1 MMKTRTIWVALALVL
16 GSASAWAQGQ
26 VSGLVRDAAGNP
38 LPSAVVKESAS
49 GSTTVADA
57 NGRYSINVAT
67 KAANLTASLMGYV
80 SQTKSV
86 QVAGSATANF
96 TLAESQEQLDEV
108 VIVGYGTTT
117 ARDLTGSLV
126 SVKSKSFQKGAFA
139 SPTQLIVGKTPG
151 VRITS
156 GSGRPGDG
164 ARIRIRGGSSINA
177 SNDPLIVIDGLPS
190 EGLGLINPNDI
201 ESFTVLKDASAT
213 AIYGSRAANGVILI
227 TTKKGAQDTPLKVE
241 LSAVTSVRNTRNRM
255 NVLSTDEFVNA
266 INEFGTNAQ
275 RKRLAAAK
283 GYYQVGG
290 TGDVMVAADSL
301 PTNTNWQDEI
311 YQRGLAQDINVA
323 LSGGM
328 KKIPYRL
335 GIGYYSETGVLK
347 TSSLDRYSM
356 TLNASP
362 KLARNLTANVSAK
375 AYRAY
380 NRYANQGAIGSAVWF
395 DPTRE
400 VLSGD
405 TSKYGGYFEWAL
417 PTGALSN
424 LSPRNPVGLLNLRD
438 DRGTNDRFIGNVLFD
453 YKPLSETDLH
463 LYVNVG
469 GDFGANKGTVVVPD
483 YAAMN
488 FVNRGENNRYYNTR
502 SNQLIE
508 TYFNYKKDL
517 AAGKVKTDWTGG
529 YSFQKWRSYAEN
541 LPNLRY
547 NGDTLAPANPFP
559 YDVDNALMSFYG
571 RSNINILGK
580 YLITATLRSDGS
592 SRFSP
597 ESRWGLFPS
606 VALGWNVLEED
617 LFKSLK
623 GSKVSSL
630 KVRASIGVTGQQDIY
645 NDYGYIA
652 NYAYGT
658 GTAQYQFG
666 DNFYNVLR
674 PDAYDYFLEWEKT
687 RTTNFGLDFGMFK
700 NRVNASLDLYEKY
713 TYDLLGVIPVAAG
726 TSFSNLVLT
735 NVGAMTNR
743 GAELNLNLVAIDN
756 ANTSLEFGING
767 AINRNRIDKLS
778 RVADST
784 SKGIR
789 VGGIAGG
796 VGNTIQI
803 HQVGHPMFTFYTYE
817 HRYDVNGKI
826 IERNGKLDRFDASAD
841 ENGNGKIDDIEA
853 YIDQNGDGIINSDDL
868 VYMDAQPEPIHTLG
882 FTTTWRHKK
891 WSGGMTWRGEFGH
904 YIYNNNNSLHGN
916 YFSVGG
922 SFPHLN
928 NMSRDFLNTEF
939 MFNTTEQLMSNYFVE
954 RADYLRLDNFYLAYD
969 LGNLGKDK
977 YPASINFSVQNALV
991 FTRYSGL
998 DPELA
1003 GGIDNLIFPR
1013 PRVFNLQL
1021 NVTL

>member
-1 MMKTRTIWVALALVL
+1 MMNSHKFLLALAISL
-16 GSASAWAQGQ
+16 ASVSVWAQGQ
-26 VSGLVRDAAGNP
+26 VSGLVRDAEGNP
-38 LPSAVVKESAS
+38 LPSAVVKESSS
-49 GSTTVADA
+49 GSTAVTDA
-57 NGRYSINVAT
+57 SGRYSIMVPAKSAT
-67 KAANLTASLMGYV
+67 LTAALMGYV
-80 SQTKSV
+80 SLKKTV
-86 QVAGSATANF
+86 QVAGSATLNF
-96 TLAESQEQLDEV
+96 TLEESAEQLDEV
-108 VIVGYGTTT
+108 VIVGYGSTT

-126 SVKSKSFQKGAFA
+126 SVKAKSFQKGAFSNPA
-139 SPTQLIVGKTPG
+139 QLIVGKTPG
-151 VRITS
+151 VRITA
-156 GSGRPGDG
+156 GSGRPGEG

-213 AIYGSRAANGVILI
+213 AIYGSRAANGVILV
-227 TTKKGAQDTPLKVE
+227 TTKKGLKDAPLKVE
-241 LSAVTSVRNTRNRM
+241 LSAVSSVRTNRNRM
-255 NVLSTDEFVNA
+255 DVLTTEEFVSA
-266 INEFGTNAQ
+266 INEYGSNNQ
-275 RKRLAAAK
+275 RKRLAGAK

-290 TGDVMVAADSL
+290 TGDVMIANDSL
-301 PTNTNWQDEI
+301 PTNTQWQDQI
-311 YQRGLAQDINVA
+311 YQRGMAQDINVA
-323 LSGGM
+323 LSGGV
-328 KKIPYRL
+328 KGLPYRL

-347 TSSLDRYSM
+347 TSALDRYSV

-362 KLARNLTANVSAK
+362 KITRNLTANVSAK

-380 NRYANQGAIGSAVWF
+380 NQYANQGAIGSAVWF

-405 TSKYGGYFEWAL
+405 TSKYGGYFEWGL
-417 PTGALSN
+417 PNGALSN
-424 LSPRNPVGLLNLRD
+424 LSPRNPVGLLELRD

-453 YKPLSETDLH
+453 FKPLSETDLH
-463 LYVNVG
+463 LYVNLG
-469 GDFGANKGTVVVPD
+469 GDFGLNKGTVVVPD
-483 YAAMN
+483 FAAMS
-488 FVNRGENNRYYNTR
+488 FVNRGENNRYFNTR
-502 SNQLIE
+502 GNQLLE

-517 AAGKVKTDWTGG
+517 ATGKIKTDWTGG

-541 LPNLRY
+541 LPSLRF
-547 NGDTLAPANPFP
+547 NGDTLSPANPFP
-559 YDVDNALMSFYG
+559 YDVDNALMSFFG

-580 YLITATLRSDGS
+580 YLITASLRSDGS

-606 VALGWNVLEED
+606 VALGWNVLEEKA
-617 LFKSLK
+617 FKAIK
-623 GSKVSSL
+623 GSVSSL
-630 KVRASIGVTGQQDIY
+630 KVRASVGVTGQQDIY

-666 DNFYNVLR
+666 SNFYDVLR

-687 RTTNFGLDFGMFK
+687 RTTNLGLDFGLLK
-700 NRVNASLDLYEKY
+700 NRVTASVDLYEKY

-726 TSFSNLVLT
+726 TNFSNLVLT

-743 GAELNLNLVAIDN
+743 GAELNLNLVAVDTEN
-756 ANTSLEFGING
+756 ASLEFGING
-767 AINRNRIDKLS
+767 AINRNRIDKLT
-778 RVADST
+778 RVVDST

-789 VGGIAGG
+789 VGGINGG

-841 ENGNGKIDDIEA
+841 ENANGKIDDIEA
-853 YIDQNGDGIINSDDL
+853 YVDQNGDGIINSDDL
-868 VYMDAQPEPIHTLG
+868 VYNDAQPEPIQTLG
-882 FTTTWRHKK
+882 FTTTWRYKK

-916 YFSVGG
+916 LFSVGG

-939 MFNTTEQLMSNYFVE
+939 MFNTTEQLMSNYFLE
-954 RADYLRLDNFYLAYD
+954 RADYLRLDNLYLSYD
-969 LGNLGKDK
+969 LGNIGQGK

>member
-1 MMKTRTIWVALALVL
+1 MMKTRTIWVALALAL
-16 GSASAWAQGQ
+16 GSVSAWAQGQ
-26 VSGLVRDAAGNP
+26 VSGFVRDAEGNP

-49 GSTTVADA
+49 GSTAVADA
-57 NGRYSINVAT
+57 NGRYSLQVAS

-80 SQTKSV
+80 NQTKTV
-86 QVAGSATANF
+86 QVSGSATVNF
-96 TLAESQEQLDEV
+96 TLEESQEQLDEV

-227 TTKKGAQDTPLKVE
+227 TTKKGAKDTPLKVE
-241 LSAVTSVRNTRNRM
+241 LSAVSSVRNTRNRM
-255 NVLSTDEFVNA
+255 EVLSNQEFVDA
-266 INEFGTNAQ
+266 INEFGSNAQ
-275 RKRLAAAK
+275 RKRLAAAR
-283 GYYQVGG
+283 GYYLDGG
-290 TGDVMVAADSL
+290 LVQIAADSL

-311 YQRGLAQDINVA
+311 YQRGMAQDFNVA
-323 LSGGM
+323 LSGGV
-328 KKIPYRL
+328 KNLPYRL

-347 TSSLDRYSM
+347 TSALDRYSV

-380 NRYANQGAIGSAVWF
+380 NVYANQGAIGSAVWF

-405 TSKYGGYFEWAL
+405 TSKYGGYFEWTT
-417 PTGALSN
+417 PTGALGMA
-424 LSPRNPVGLLNLRD
+424 PRNPVGLLELKTD
-438 DRGTNDRFIGNVLFD
+438 LGTNDRFIGNVLFD
-453 YKPLSETDLH
+453 YKPYSKTDLH
-463 LYVNVG
+463 LFLNFG
-469 GDFGANKGTVVVPD
+469 GDFGANNGTVVVPD
-483 YAAMN
+483 FAAQS
-488 FVNRGENNRYYNTR
+488 FTRGGENNRYHDTR

-508 TYFNYKKDL
+508 TYFNFKKDL
-517 AAGKVKTDWTGG
+517 SVGKVKTDWTGG
-529 YSFQKWRSYAEN
+529 YSFQKWRSYREN
-541 LPNLRY
+541 LPDFRF
-547 NGDTLAPANPFP
+547 NGDIWAPANPFP

-571 RSNINILGK
+571 RGNVNILGK
-580 YLITATLRSDGS
+580 YLVTATLRSDGS

-606 VALGWNVLEED
+606 VAVGWNVLEED
-617 LFKSLK
+617 LFKSLQ
-623 GSKVSSL
+623 GKVSSL
-630 KVRASIGVTGQQDIY
+630 KLRASIGVTGQQDIN

-666 DNFYNVLR
+666 NSFYDVLR

-687 RTTNFGLDFGMFK
+687 RTTNLGLDLGMFK
-700 NRVNASLDLYEKY
+700 NRLSASLDLYEKY

-726 TSFSNLVLT
+726 TNFSNLVLT

-756 ANTSLEFGING
+756 ANTGLEFGING
-767 AINRNRIDKLS
+767 AINRNQIDKLS
-778 RVADST
+778 RVTDST

-789 VGGIAGG
+789 VGGISGG

-803 HQVGHPMFTFYTYE
+803 HQVGHAMFTFYTFE
-817 HRYDVNGKI
+817 NRYDLAGTIIESGGKI
-826 IERNGKLDRFDASAD
+826 DRFDPSAD
-841 ENGNGKIDDIEA
+841 ENGNGKIDPIEA
-853 YIDQNGDGIINSDDL
+853 YVDQNGDGIINSDDL
-868 VYMDAQPEPIHTLG
+868 VYMDAQPEPIQTLG

-891 WSGGMTWRGEFGH
+891 WSGGMTLRGEFGH
-904 YIYNNNNSLHGN
+904 YIYNNNNSAQGN
-916 YFSVGG
+916 FFSVGA
-922 SFPHLN
+922 SKPYLSN
-928 NMSRDFLNTEF
+928 LSRDFLNTRF

-954 RADYLRLDNFYLAYD
+954 RADYIRLDNFYLAYD
-969 LGNLGKDK
+969 LGNLAKDK

-991 FTRYSGL
+991 FTKYSGL

>member
-1 MMKTRTIWVALALVL
+1 MMKTRTLWMAAALVL
-16 GSASAWAQGQ
+16 ASATAWAQGQ
-26 VSGLVRDAAGNP
+26 VSGFVRDAEGSP

-49 GSTTVADA
+49 GTTAVTDA
-57 NGRYSINVAT
+57 NGRYSLQVASKT
-67 KAANLTASLMGYV
+67 ANLTASLIGYV

-86 QVAGSATANF
+86 QVAGSATLNF
-96 TLAESQEQLDEV
+96 ALAEAQEQLDEV

-151 VRITS
+151 VRITA
-156 GSGRPGDG
+156 GSGRPGEG

-190 EGLGLINPNDI
+190 EGMGLINPNDI

-227 TTKKGAQDTPLKVE
+227 TTKKGAKDTPLKVE
-241 LSAVTSVRNTRNRM
+241 LSAVTSVRTTRNRM
-255 NVLSTDEFVNA
+255 EVLSTTEFVDA
-266 INEFGTNAQ
+266 INTYGTLNQ
-275 RKRLAAAK
+275 RRRLAGAR
-283 GYYQVGG
+283 GYYLGADNKV
-290 TGDVMVAADSL
+290 VVADHPDSTV
-301 PTNTNWQDEI
+301 TNTNWQDEI

-323 LSGGM
+323 LSGGV
-328 KKIPYRL
+328 KGLPYRL
-335 GIGYYSETGVLK
+335 GIGYYSESGVLR
-347 TSSLDRYSM
+347 TSSLDRYSL
-356 TLNASP
+356 TFNASP
-362 KLARNLTANVSAK
+362 KIARNLTANVSAK
-375 AYRAY
+375 AYRAD
-380 NRYANQGAIGSAVWF
+380 NVYANQGAIGSAVWF

-400 VLSGD
+400 VYDEASP
-405 TSKYGGYFEWAL
+405 YGGYFEWKL
-417 PTGALSN
+417 TTGALSN
-424 LSPRNPVGLLNLRD
+424 LSPRNPVGLLNLRN

-453 YKPLSETDLH
+453 YKPLPDQDLH

-469 GDFGANKGTVVVPD
+469 GDFGQNKGTVVVPD
-483 YAAMN
+483 YAAMS
-488 FVNRGENNRYYNTR
+488 FVNGGENNRYYNTR
-502 SNQLIE
+502 SNQLLE

-517 AAGKVKTDWTGG
+517 ASGVVKTDWTGG
-529 YSFQKWRSYAEN
+529 YSFQKWRSYAQN
-541 LPNLRY
+541 LPSLRF

-571 RSNINILGK
+571 RSNINIAGR

-606 VALGWNVLEED
+606 VAVGWNVLEEKA
-617 LFKSLK
+617 FKSIK
-623 GSKVSSL
+623 GSVSSL
-630 KVRASIGVTGQQDIY
+630 KLRASVGVTGQQDIF

-666 DNFYNVLR
+666 NSFVDVLR

-687 RTTNFGLDFGMFK
+687 RTTNVGVDFGMFK
-700 NRVNASLDLYEKY
+700 NRLNASLDLYEKY

-726 TSFSNLVLT
+726 TNFSNLVLT

-743 GAELNLNLVAIDN
+743 GAELNLNVVAIDN
-756 ANTSLEFGING
+756 ANTGLEFGING
-767 AINRNRIDKLS
+767 AINRNRIDKLT

-789 VGGIAGG
+789 IGGIAGG

-803 HQVGHPMFTFYTYE
+803 HQVGFPMFTFYMYE
-817 HRYDVNGKI
+817 HRYDANGKI
-826 IERNGKLDRFDASAD
+826 IERNGALSRFHSSAD
-841 ENGNGKIDDIEA
+841 EDGNGRIDDIEA
-853 YIDQNGDGIINSDDL
+853 FVDQNGDGKINSDDL
-868 VYMDAQPEPIHTLG
+868 VYMNAQPEPIQTLG

-916 YFSVGG
+916 FFSVGG

-939 MFNTTEQLMSNYFVE
+939 MFNTTEQLMSNYFLE
-954 RADYLRLDNFYLAYD
+954 RADYLRLDNFYVSYD
-969 LGNLGKDK
+969 LGNLAKNK
-977 YPASINFSVQNALV
+977 FPASLNFSMQNALV

-1013 PRVFNLQL
+1013 PRIFNLQL

>member
-1 MMKTRTIWVALALVL
+1 M
-16 GSASAWAQGQ
+16 
-26 VSGLVRDAAGNP
+26 
-38 LPSAVVKESAS
+38 VKESAS
-49 GSTTVADA
+49 GSTAVADA
-57 NGRYSINVAT
+57 NGRYSLQVAS

-80 SQTKSV
+80 NQTKTV
-86 QVAGSATANF
+86 QVSGSATVNF

-126 SVKSKSFQKGAFA
+126 SVKAKTFQKGAFA

-156 GSGRPGDG
+156 GSGRPGEG

-227 TTKKGAQDTPLKVE
+227 TTKKGAKDTPLKVE
-241 LSAVTSVRNTRNRM
+241 LSAVSSVRNTRNRM
-255 NVLSTDEFVNA
+255 EVLSNQEFVDA
-266 INEFGTNAQ
+266 INEFGSNAQ
-275 RKRLAAAK
+275 RKRLAAAR
-283 GYYQVGG
+283 GYYLDGG
-290 TGDVMVAADSL
+290 LVQIAADSL

-311 YQRGLAQDINVA
+311 YQRGMAQDFNVA
-323 LSGGM
+323 LSGGV
-328 KKIPYRL
+328 KNLPYRL

-347 TSSLDRYSM
+347 TSALDRYRV

-380 NRYANQGAIGSAVWF
+380 NVYANQGAIGSAVWF

-417 PTGALSN
+417 PSGALSN

-453 YKPLSETDLH
+453 YKPLSEADLH

-488 FVNRGENNRYYNTR
+488 FVNGGENNRYYNTR

-517 AAGKVKTDWTGG
+517 AAGKIKTDWTGG
-529 YSFQKWRSYAEN
+529 YSFQKWRSYSEN
-541 LPNLRY
+541 LPNLRF
-547 NGDTLAPANPFP
+547 NGDTLAPASPFP
-559 YDVDNALMSFYG
+559 YDVANALMSFYG
-571 RSNINILGK
+571 RSNVNILGK

-606 VALGWNVLEED
+606 VALGWNVLEEKM
-617 LFKSLK
+617 FASLK
-623 GSKVSSL
+623 GKVSSL

-666 DNFYNVLR
+666 NSFYDVLR

-687 RTTNFGLDFGMFK
+687 RTTNFGLDLGMFK

-726 TSFSNLVLT
+726 TNFSNLVLT

-767 AINRNRIDKLS
+767 AINRNHIDKLS
-778 RVADST
+778 RVTDST

-826 IERNGKLDRFDASAD
+826 IERNGKIERFDASAD
-841 ENGNGKIDDIEA
+841 ENGNGKIDDVEA
-853 YIDQNGDGIINSDDL
+853 YVDQNGDGIINSDDL
-868 VYMDAQPEPIHTLG
+868 VYMDAQPEPIQTLG

-916 YFSVGG
+916 FFSVGG

-954 RADYLRLDNFYLAYD
+954 RADYIRLDNFYLAYD
-969 LGNLGKDK
+969 LGNLAKDK

-991 FTRYSGL
+991 FTKYSGL